1 MMPIEEPKIF
11 TPKKPTGLFLSPL
24 SSPSPVFNRSTMIK
38 PDSASSDN
46 TSVKSG
52 YSNKAKALISE
63 LFEEDQERY
72 KHAVKRIS
80 DERLGILT
88 VIATKEEKE

>member
-1 MMPIEEPKIF
+1 
-11 TPKKPTGLFLSPL
+11 
-24 SSPSPVFNRSTMIK
+24 MIR

-52 YSNKAKALISE
+52 YSNKAKALITE

-80 DERLGILT
+80 DERLGVAT
-88 VIATKEEKE
+88 VMATKEEKE